1 MALRMRGSPK
11 VSKFNEMHEQHD
23 FYEDEG
29 DHYSG
34 LGRLA
39 RDIDPISGS
48 DDESSG
54 DEDPSQTQTVDF
66 DALEVFQEDRNE
78 RRRIRSEQPP
88 PTSRSPINARRE
100 GLSQSERSRSA
111 GGVRMFTNPLGMGSR
126 SVSTQRSASRPLSRL
141 AQQSSKFVNDVIHV
155 SPPSDPVLRDISNS

>member
-29 DHYSG
+29 DHFSG

-39 RDIDPISGS
+39 RDIDPLSGS

-66 DALEVFQEDRNE
+66 DALEVFEEDRNE

-88 PTSRSPINARRE
+88 PTCK
-100 GLSQSERSRSA
+100 
-111 GGVRMFTNPLGMGSR
+111 V
-126 SVSTQRSASRPLSRL
+126 
-141 AQQSSKFVNDVIHV
+141 
-155 SPPSDPVLRDISNS
+155 